1 MRLKGVTLL
10 SIGKVTDRSHN
21 DKGKGQGKGQSGKGK
36 KGKKGQ
42 KTQPVYLGDDMG
54 RVICTLAT
62 P

>member
-42 KTQPVYLGDDMG
+42 KTQPV
-54 RVICTLAT
+54 
-62 P
+62 